1 MSMAADMQVTLRLP
15 TRTLFDGRAIEL
27 AAVAQNG
34 AFGILPN
41 HTDFVTAL
49 VPSVLTLT
57 VSGGEELFFG
67 IDEGLLVKKGHAVD
81 VAIRRGVQGESLE
94 TLRETVENTF
104 VQIDEDERVART
116 ALSRLEA
123 NIVRRFADLRR
134 PQP

>member
-1 MSMAADMQVTLRLP
+1 M
-15 TRTLFDGRAIEL
+15 
-27 AAVAQNG
+27 
-34 AFGILPN
+34 
-41 HTDFVTAL
+41 
-49 VPSVLTLT
+49 
-57 VSGGEELFFG
+57 
-67 IDEGLLVKKGHAVD
+67 LVKKGHAVD

>member
-1 MSMAADMQVTLRLP
+1 MSMAADMRVTLRLP

-27 AAVAQNG
+27 AAVARNG

-57 VSGGEELFFG
+57 APDGEELIFG
-67 IDEGLLVKKGHAVD
+67 IDEGLLVKKGHV
-81 VAIRRGVQGESLE
+81 VEIAIRRGVRGDSLE
-94 TLRETVENTF
+94 TLRETVESSF
-104 VQIDEDERVART
+104 VQIDDDERVART

-123 NIVRRFADLRR
+123 NIVRRFSDLRR

>member
-1 MSMAADMQVTLRLP
+1 MSIAANMQVTLRLP
-15 TRTLFDGRAIEL
+15 TRTLFDGRATQL
-27 AAVAQNG
+27 AAVARNG

-57 VSGGEELFFG
+57 ALDGDELIFG
-67 IDEGLLVKKGHAVD
+67 IDEGLLVKKGHVVD
-81 VAIRRGVQGESLE
+81 VAIRRGVQGKSLE
-94 TLRETVENTF
+94 SLRETVESTF

-134 PQP
+134 PLP

>member
-27 AAVAQNG
+27 AAVAQDG
-34 AFGILPN
+34 AVGMLPN

-57 VSGGEELFFG
+57 VPGGEELFFG
-67 IDEGLLVKKGHAVD
+67 IDEGLLVKKGHSVD

>member
-27 AAVAQNG
+27 AAVAQDG
-34 AFGILPN
+34 AFGMLPN

-57 VSGGEELFFG
+57 VPGGEELFFG
-67 IDEGLLVKKGHAVD
+67 IDEGLLVKKGHSVD

>member
-27 AAVAQNG
+27 AAVAQDG
-34 AFGILPN
+34 AFGMLPN

-57 VSGGEELFFG
+57 VPGGEELFFG

>member
-15 TRTLFDGRAIEL
+15 TRTLFEGPATRL
-27 AAVAQNG
+27 FAVAENG
-34 AFGILPN
+34 GFGILPN

-57 VSGGEELFFG
+57 TPEGDEQIFG

-81 VAIRRGVQGESLE
+81 VAVRRGVLGDDLD
-94 TLRETVENTF
+94 TLRETVRNTF
-104 VQIDEDERVART
+104 VEMDEDERTARS

-123 NIVRRFADLRR
+123 DMVRRFAELQR

>member
-1 MSMAADMQVTLRLP
+1 MQVTLRLP

-27 AAVAQNG
+27 AAVAQDG
-34 AFGILPN
+34 AFGMLPN

-57 VSGGEELFFG
+57 VPGGEELFFG
-67 IDEGLLVKKGHAVD
+67 IDEGLLVKKGHSVD